1 MPPFFR
7 PKPEPPRQSW
17 IYEIRDKLLGAL
29 AVGTLAIIGALASI
43 AWNVDFLV
51 RELPKRLENLHD
63 RQTASEREIKGLQ
76 ETDGRIINV
85 QEKHDSRLSKLEGE
99 K

>member
-7 PKPEPPRQSW
+7 PRPEPPQQSLL
-17 IYEIRDKLLGAL
+17 YEVRDKVVGAL
-29 AVGTLAIIGALASI
+29 VMGVLAIIGALVSI

-51 RELPKRLENLHD
+51 RELPRRLENLHD

-85 QEKHDSRLSKLEGE
+85 QEKHDGRLRELEGDR
-99 K
+99 